1 MKTFAPNDRV
11 RLLHTVA
18 GCTLSG
24 TVMRAGT
31 LHGKPAVLVQIDR
44 VDDDGEPQE
53 TQGFSFLA
61 EPDNLEH
68 IEG

>member
-1 MKTFAPNDRV
+1 MKTFEPHDRV
-11 RLLHTVA
+11 RLLHPVA

-24 TVMRAGT
+24 TVMRSTT
-31 LHGKPAVLVQIDR
+31 LRGKPAVLVQIDR
-44 VDDDGEPQE
+44 VDDNGELQE

-61 EPDNLEH
+61 QPDNLEH